1 MEAAVL
7 DGCWRYSSITDLL
20 LLHFI
25 LELVFEY
32 ETLCIAI
39 YRFAR
44 PLLKLNDML
53 VMNKLLWFFRLTDFS
68 FEPLFISIVD

>member
-53 VMNKLLWFFRLTDFS
+53 VMNKLL
-68 FEPLFISIVD
+68 PLVL

>member
-39 YRFAR
+39 YRFVR